1 MENSGWKKFLKE
13 NEILFLI
20 FFVVVFGFLSL
31 TIYNVIRDAK
41 SDFVD
46 AGDGLLIEAPHIV
59 KTYDVNEY
67 KIINKSDQDLAEYYL
82 KQLVEMWDKDPGKL
96 YDLMDQ
102 SVKNKYTSRED
113 AINRLNKLKSNRV
126 LQSKVVSYKVDT
138 GVVVILTNEN
148 IEFKLVGDGINDYK
162 ITFMG
167 QI

>member
-13 NEILFLI
+13 NAILFLI